1 MIHRVSNSRNI
12 RMYLDEPQWIAGENS
27 DKDALA
33 GNLPIH
39 NVREYLS
46 KHPEICFVMYRDY
59 KLHQSRDDL
68 GKDYRHKESRKR
80 KSRDLKGD
88 CAENSEIP
96 FHERE
101 TVEPTTE
108 VASWAIDRF
117 REHFGFNLNTSD
129 GLKSK
134 ITDATNSTAIE
145 APYFDLYHTRKGN
158 LNAFL
163 ETLETEVQH
172 QFRVL
177 LDYVDSQYADEYQ
190 LVDEMIGRGKILN
203 SHVRY
208 LFKPGDIVV
217 QGHGDDVQGF
227 LIQSW
232 LRQGPESSKKG
243 TETSSFNLHCQFWD
257 FDGMFSRNT
266 KTLKLE
272 CDIADTSE
280 KNIDDLHIRPLKYA
294 QKATTVRLEQRGQR
308 IWKCRVRSMVSYG
321 EVLST
326 ASQSPH
332 DGRYMIDMM
341 MYREI
346 HRESDNGGH
355 RLQPSRSNFVDVD
368 EIGPEKLK
376 EDSPPD
382 GDFVYLFPTKIRGY
396 NLKTKKW
403 LELQVDRMQQV
414 VWNTRAF
421 DSLVI
426 NSKTKRLIQALISN
440 QIETDKSTDLIS
452 GKGNGLILL
461 LHGGPGTGKTLTAES
476 VAEIARKPLY
486 PVTCGD
492 IGTEPEAVENY
503 LESVLHIGK
512 TWGCV
517 VLLDEADV
525 FLEQRSL
532 EDLRRNALV
541 SVFLRVL
548 EYYDGI
554 LVLTS
559 NRVGTFDE
567 AFKSRI
573 QLAVHYKNLDL
584 DQRKQIWRNF
594 IGRLEELE
602 EEGIDFADLK
612 DNIKN
617 LAANKLNGREIRN
630 VITTARQYARW
641 ERQQPK
647 QQNYMLDYKV
657 MDSVLKTAGE
667 FDEYIQDV
675 HGGMSS
681 DQLAAEDG
689 WRVARTSTD

>member
-1 MIHRVSNSRNI
+1 
-12 RMYLDEPQWIAGENS
+12 MYLDEPQWIAGEKS
-27 DKDALA
+27 DKDALV

-39 NVREYLS
+39 NVPEYLS
-46 KHPEICFVMYRDY
+46 KRPEICFVVWRDY
-59 KLHQSRDDL
+59 KLCQSKDD
-68 GKDYRHKESRKR
+68 SKR
-80 KSRDLKGD
+80 GYWHTEGEKSKDLKGE
-88 CAENSEIP
+88 CAEYSELPI
-96 FHERE
+96 E
-101 TVEPTTE
+101 TIEPTTE
-108 VASWAIDRF
+108 VASQAIDRF
-117 REHFGFNLNTSD
+117 REQFGFNVNVTD
-129 GLKSK
+129 GKFN
-134 ITDATNSTAIE
+134 ITDATNSAAIE
-145 APYFDLYHTRKGN
+145 APYFEIYHARGDVLKDFLKN
-158 LNAFL
+158 LEAEF
-163 ETLETEVQH
+163 QH
-172 QFRVL
+172 QFQVL
-177 LDYVDSQYADEYQ
+177 LDYVYSKYADEYQ
-190 LVDEMIGRGKILN
+190 LVDEMISRGKILN
-203 SHVRY
+203 CHVRY

-217 QGHGDDVQGF
+217 QGHGDTVQGLF
-227 LIQSW
+227 TQSW
-232 LRQGPESSKKG
+232 LQKGPVSFKAG
-243 TETSSFNLHCQFWD
+243 TETRGFNLDCQFWV
-257 FDGMFSRNT
+257 FDGMFSRNK
-266 KTLKLE
+266 KTLKFE
-272 CDIADTSE
+272 CNFSDTSE
-280 KNIDDLHIRPLKYA
+280 RSIDDLHIRPLKYV
-294 QKATTVRLEQRGQR
+294 QEATIMRLKQRGQR

-321 EVLST
+321 EVPGT
-326 ASQSPH
+326 TSQGSH
-332 DGRYMIDMM
+332 EGRYMIDMM

-346 HRESDNGGH
+346 HSESGNGEH
-355 RLQPSRSNFVDVD
+355 RPGPSRSTFADVD
-368 EIGPEKLK
+368 ELEPEKLK
-376 EDSPPD
+376 EDSPP
-382 GDFVYLFPTKIRGY
+382 GENFVYLFPAKLRGY

-403 LELQVDRMQQV
+403 LELLVDRMQQV

-440 QIETDKSTDLIS
+440 QIEAERSTDLIS
-452 GKGNGLILL
+452 GKGNGLILI

-554 LVLTS
+554 LVLMS

-584 DQRKQIWRNF
+584 DQRTQIWRNF
-594 IGRLEELE
+594 IARLEELE

-641 ERQQPK
+641 ERQ
-647 QQNYMLDYKV
+647 
-657 MDSVLKTAGE
+657 
-667 FDEYIQDV
+667 
-675 HGGMSS
+675 
-681 DQLAAEDG
+681 
-689 WRVARTSTD
+689 

>member
-1 MIHRVSNSRNI
+1 M
-12 RMYLDEPQWIAGENS
+12 
-27 DKDALA
+27 
-33 GNLPIH
+33 
-39 NVREYLS
+39 
-46 KHPEICFVMYRDY
+46 
-59 KLHQSRDDL
+59 DDL
-68 GKDYRHKESRKR
+68 
-80 KSRDLKGD
+80 
-88 CAENSEIP
+88 
-96 FHERE
+96 
-101 TVEPTTE
+101 
-108 VASWAIDRF
+108 
-117 REHFGFNLNTSD
+117 
-129 GLKSK
+129 
-134 ITDATNSTAIE
+134 
-145 APYFDLYHTRKGN
+145 
-158 LNAFL
+158 
-163 ETLETEVQH
+163 Q
-172 QFRVL
+172 
-177 LDYVDSQYADEYQ
+177 
-190 LVDEMIGRGKILN
+190 
-203 SHVRY
+203 
-208 LFKPGDIVV
+208 
-217 QGHGDDVQGF
+217 
-227 LIQSW
+227 
-232 LRQGPESSKKG
+232 
-243 TETSSFNLHCQFWD
+243 
-257 FDGMFSRNT
+257 
-266 KTLKLE
+266 
-272 CDIADTSE
+272 
-280 KNIDDLHIRPLKYA
+280 IRPLKYA
-294 QKATTVRLEQRGQR
+294 QAATAVRLEQRGQR
-308 IWKCRVRSMVSYG
+308 IWECRVRSMVSYG
-321 EVLST
+321 EVSRT
-326 ASQSPH
+326 TSRGSH
-332 DGRYMIDMM
+332 DGRYMVDMM

-346 HRESDNGGH
+346 HRESDTDIIGGH
-355 RLQPSRSNFVDVD
+355 RIPSLRSTFVEVD
-368 EIGPEKLK
+368 ELEPEKLK
-376 EDSPPD
+376 EDSPP
-382 GDFVYLFPTKIRGY
+382 GGNFVYLFPAKIRGY

-403 LELQVDRMQQV
+403 LELQVDRMQSV

-421 DSLVI
+421 DRLVI

-440 QIETDKSTDLIS
+440 QIETERSTDLIS

-492 IGTEPEAVENY
+492 IGTEPEAVEHD

-541 SVFLRVL
+541 SVFLRIL

-584 DQRKQIWRNF
+584 EQRTQIWRNF

-647 QQNYMLDYKV
+647 QQNYVLDYKV

-667 FDEYIQDV
+667 FDEYIQYV
-675 HGGMSS
+675 HGGLSS